1 MDEAIAKR
9 KADEERKK
17 AEQEAAQKAAT
28 AEKVAATQA
37 DKRPKR
43 LHDAPKPAGGRDNDD
58 SRRSKPGRGR
68 LDRSNMSGARGKQRG
83 HNLSLSDIEAAESG
97 RGRGRGG
104 KRRRSGDDQ
113 NQHAFE
119 QPTERIVYDVEL
131 P

>member
-58 SRRSKPGRGR
+58 SRRKPGRGR

-97 RGRGRGG
+97 RVRGRGG

-113 NQHAFE
+113 NQHAF
-119 QPTERIVYDVEL
+119 
-131 P
+131 